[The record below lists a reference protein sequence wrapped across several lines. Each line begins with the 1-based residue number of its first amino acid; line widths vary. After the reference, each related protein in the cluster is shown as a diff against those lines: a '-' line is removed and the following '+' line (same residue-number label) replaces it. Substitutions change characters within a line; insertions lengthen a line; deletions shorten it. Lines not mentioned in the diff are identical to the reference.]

1 MTSSY
6 KIALAAAG
14 VLLVAVIA
22 LTFSGG
28 DNEPTLALGP
38 TDETPEATAAD
49 DPAST
54 PPTLPSR
61 ENTTPP
67 DDHIVYSDD
76 TPVADPP
83 DLMGGPTTDSKT
95 FGRPAFPADPF
106 DELGSALPNGSADPM
121 GSDPFETGDG
131 PEPELI
137 RDAPTVEDEIE
148 GAPAEPVDEPPVLPG
163 PTPIAIGPVDP
174 VSPEPTVPGR
184 TRVEPEPT
192 EPAVSEAM
200 TIYVV
205 EAGDSMSSIALA
217 HYGSGGNWVDIAQAN
232 PRVDPNRLSV
242 GQELRLPRLD
252 DQPADA
258 GASDTPEAPAA
269 SDDLGPGTVY
279 TVKSGDS
286 LSRIAKQFYSSSA
299 KWELI
304 YQANRDTIGD
314 DPAGIK
320 PGMKLRIPPPD
331 RGAN

>member
-28 DNEPTLALGP
+28 GDDEPTLAMDTG
-38 TDETPEATAAD
+38 
-49 DPAST
+49 DPAPAAEDAPSE
-54 PPTLPSR
+54 PPTLPTR
-61 ENTTPP
+61 DTTPP
-67 DDHIVYSDD
+67 ADDHIVYADD

-83 DLMGGPTTDSKT
+83 DLMGNDTTESKT

-106 DELGSALPNGSADPM
+106 DELGSTVANGDADPM
-121 GSDPFETGDG
+121 NTGGYESSDG

-137 RDAPTVEDEIE
+137 SDAPTTEDELE
-148 GAPAEPVDEPPVLPG
+148 DTTTAEPPVLPG
-163 PTPIAIGPVDP
+163 PTPTAIGPTDTVR
-174 VSPEPTVPGR
+174 PEPTVPGR
-184 TRVEPEPT
+184 EPVEPEPA
-192 EPAVSEAM
+192 EPPASSTARL
-200 TIYVV
+200 YVV
-205 EAGDSMSSIALA
+205 QSGDSMSSIALA
-217 HYGSGGNWVDIAQAN
+217 HYGSAGKWIDIAQAN

-242 GQELRLPRLD
+242 GQELRLPDLQD
-252 DQPADA
+252 DPAPATPADTPADRDNIAA
-258 GASDTPEAPAA
+258 GT
-269 SDDLGPGTVY
+269 LY

-286 LSRIAKQFYSSSA
+286 LSRIAKQFYNSSA

-304 YQANRDTIGD
+304 YQANRDTIGS

-320 PGMKLRIPPPD
+320 PGMELRIPPPD